1 MLCFLYSSDSTS
13 QNFFRRILSS
23 SICPVTCRLVMCCET
38 VNDVLLLPPDKIQ
51 PSKSTALAVA
61 KDSSEPWSTRARS
74 TCDCPDS
81 AVTCTNAVVSK
92 VPRPGCRPRDALD
105 DVCATT
111 TNVHFTSLV
120 AVT

>member
-1 MLCFLYSSDSTS
+1 MFNVTLCLIVVSHSSTAEITPLTLV
-13 QNFFRRILSS
+13 FF
-23 SICPVTCRLVMCCET
+23 
-38 VNDVLLLPPDKIQ
+38 K